1 MGVYVA
7 NTVCLTLEFRARR
20 SFLRSL
26 PSAQVPRED
35 AEAFRRPHLLES
47 VRQNTIAA
55 LAVAAIAWA
64 VQGGGGRRA
73 LPTAPAKE

>member
-1 MGVYVA
+1 
-7 NTVCLTLEFRARR
+7 
-20 SFLRSL
+20 
-26 PSAQVPRED
+26 VPRED